1 MTVRSAAHHTT
12 SRIVAQTVKV
22 YEEGVK
28 TFLKRWTTRRKQPPV
43 LLTEWM
49 TGLTSGAAVLD
60 LGCGGG
66 QDARLMRRK
75 GYRVVGVDLT
85 AAFLRCARQAAPSL
99 PLVHA
104 DMRELPFRAA
114 TFDGVWAAA
123 SLIHLPKA
131 EAIRV
136 LKELCLFS
144 KPGAT
149 LAATLTYGTKSGLLT
164 KGWMPGRYFA
174 RWRKDELAR
183 ALDRAGWQVL
193 SLRVVSN
200 QERKGRWI
208 NVIAKPSDD
217 LPPGTL
223 NSIFKQAGWKKGPN

>member
-1 MTVRSAAHHTT
+1 MAGL
-12 SRIVAQTVKV
+12 SR
-22 YEEGVK
+22 
-28 TFLKRWTTRRKQPPV
+28 
-43 LLTEWM
+43 
-49 TGLTSGAAVLD
+49 GAALLD

-66 QDARLMRRK
+66 QDAQVLRRK
-75 GYRVVGVDLT
+75 GYRIVGMDLT
-85 AAFLRCARQAAPSL
+85 AAFLRIVRKAVPSL
-99 PLVHA
+99 SLVRA

-114 TFDGVWAAA
+114 SFNGVWAAA

-131 EAIRV
+131 EATRV
-136 LKELCLFS
+136 LKALWLLA

-149 LAATLTYGTKSGLLT
+149 LAATLTYGTKSGMVK

-174 RWRKDELAR
+174 RWKKDELAQ

-208 NVIAKPSDD
+208 NVIVRRM
-217 LPPGTL
+217 
-223 NSIFKQAGWKKGPN
+223 